1 MAVSHSRGAFEAT
14 HQGGMGLA
22 REPTAEGAYAQP
34 SAELLNERRARAE
47 AERAMRLRDE
57 MLALVVHDLRNPLN
71 TISLAAQLLIQ
82 GGLDANARRAHARTI
97 ERCARGMAHLI
108 DDLLDVSSIEAGAFR
123 IRRARV
129 EIDMLLARL
138 RSDFAVRAA
147 DAEVRLRCI
156 AHPDLPAIRADG
168 QRLYQVLS
176 NLVGNALKVVRVG
189 GHIDVE
195 AWRAGDQ
202 VQIDVRD
209 DGRGMEPDVMHHVF
223 DRFWHAD
230 KAGRAGSGL
239 GLYICKGIIEAHGGQ
254 IEVESAPGAGT
265 AFHVRLPIS

>member
-82 GGLDANARRAHARTI
+82 GGLDANARRPPARRC
-97 ERCARGMAHLI
+97 ERCARGMAHLTA
-108 DDLLDVSSIEAGAFR
+108 DLLDVTSTKAGAFR
-123 IRRARV
+123 IRGWRV
-129 EIDMLLARL
+129 ESDRLLAGR
-138 RSDFAVRAA
+138 RSDSAGRAA
-147 DAEVRLRCI
+147 DAEVRVRCI
-156 AHPDLPAIRADG
+156 AHPDIPAIRADG

-176 NLVGNALKVVRVG
+176 SLVGNALKVVRVG
-189 GHIDVE
+189 GHTDVE

-202 VQIDVRD
+202 VQIDVR
-209 DGRGMEPDVMHHVF
+209 
-223 DRFWHAD
+223 
-230 KAGRAGSGL
+230 
-239 GLYICKGIIEAHGGQ
+239 
-254 IEVESAPGAGT
+254 
-265 AFHVRLPIS
+265 